1 MTEMMG
7 IYTSAASA
15 TPAPLARSAQE
26 LRQTFAWLP
35 VSSSSHRPEPSV
47 SEELAAEIREAL
59 AAVERG
65 ETEDLGSFAQYADDE
80 D

>member
-1 MTEMMG
+1 MAVRWRRAG
-7 IYTSAASA
+7 YRGGQPASEV
-15 TPAPLARSAQE
+15 PP
-26 LRQTFAWLP
+26 P
-35 VSSSSHRPEPSV
+35 PPV

-65 ETEDLGSFAQYADDE
+65 ETEDLGSFAQYADGERNGGQSTNDTAANQS